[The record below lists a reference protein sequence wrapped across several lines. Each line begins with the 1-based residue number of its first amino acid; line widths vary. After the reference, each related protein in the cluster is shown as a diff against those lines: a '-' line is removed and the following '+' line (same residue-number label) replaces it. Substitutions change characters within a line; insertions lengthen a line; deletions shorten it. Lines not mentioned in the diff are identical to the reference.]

1 MVLQEF
7 DIVITYRPGKGNV
20 VCDTLSRLPPDVNAI
35 RSIDESPTNPHPS
48 LCFESICKEQD
59 ECPWI
64 VSYKDDLES
73 EEPGP
78 ETANYIILNG
88 ILYKLPERLYQD
100 PQIVLPENSKIK
112 HELIKQVHE
121 SNFGTAHLGIQ
132 KTRADIAKLAIWNK
146 MSTDIA
152 EFVRS
157 CPLCQLRKNPSV
169 YRTSEPLD
177 RFEIP
182 KRPWQRLHSDVVGPL
197 PQTLTGNRFIIV
209 FVDAFSKFI
218 IAEPI
223 PDQKATTT
231 EDIFG
236 NRIVSRFGPPE
247 TLVTDQG
254 TNYMSDIFRN
264 TLKTLNVTRRTSTP
278 YHHESNGQVER
289 ANRTIEEL
297 ISIAVDQKND
307 QWDDVIHLMTHAY
320 NFTDNTST
328 KYSPHLIVHG
338 REPNNAFRLALQL
351 PSKTFISEDDYVE
364 QLISTLQNVWKDVE
378 HNIATTQQTQKYHY
392 DLRKRVTPTD
402 FKTGQQVLIRKDV
415 GPKIAPKFEG
425 PFPIV
430 DIERPNTTVK
440 DGRRLRTIHFNRLKP
455 YIPATEITSNEQE

>member
-7 DIVITYRPGKGNV
+7 DIIITYRPGKANV
-20 VCDTLSRLPPDVNAI
+20 VCDTLSRHPPDVNAV
-35 RSIDESPTNPHPS
+35 RNADESSTNPHPS
-48 LCFESICKEQD
+48 LRLESIRKEQD

-73 EEPGP
+73 EEPSP

-88 ILYKLPERLYQD
+88 ILCKLPERLYQD

-132 KTRADIAKLAIWNK
+132 KTHAAIAKLAIWNK

-157 CPLCQLRKNPSV
+157 CPLCQLRKNPSA

-197 PQTLTGNRFIIV
+197 PPTLTGNRFIIV

-231 EDIFG
+231 ADIFV
-236 NRIVSRFGPPE
+236 NRVVSRFGPPE

-264 TLKTLNVTRRTSTP
+264 TLKTLNVTHRTSTP

-320 NFTDNTST
+320 NSTDNTST
-328 KYSPHLIVHG
+328 KYSPYFVIHG

-378 HNIATTQQTQKYHY
+378 HNIATTQQTQKHHY

-402 FKTGQQVLIRKDV
+402 FKIGQQVLIRKDV
-415 GPKIAPKFEG
+415 GSKIAP
-425 PFPIV
+425 
-430 DIERPNTTVK
+430 
-440 DGRRLRTIHFNRLKP
+440 
-455 YIPATEITSNEQE
+455 